1 MLASESGKNNLEK
14 YSPAKSNNVPP
25 GQSDALEEAMD
36 LLYRIL
42 NASFTTSG
50 TPLRG
55 EWNGH
60 QENIQGIYW
69 KCKEQLDK
77 ACKDPEKTGFLA
89 MSVLEHAWSMAR
101 QLVLCPISIMLDGD
115 MSMLDDAKKLEA
127 VLRDNIYKTMWEE
140 KVGAYAEL
148 LNQIGFDADP
158 ELFRDLTQ
166 IMDPLLD
173 AMTFYQANPNRIY
186 RIRSGEISS
195 EKQPVVAKA
204 MCKYRSEK
212 ELVDAVMA
220 SGHECLLAF
229 GAVEK
234 TNAQIKDR
242 FYEWF
247 TGHAEERQTNT
258 IRNEKITA
266 DEYLAAPAAFTR
278 AVYLCVRSNKAC
290 WLVHLPWK
298 GDMYHQIGC
307 QANEYYYGKRASY
320 APYQIFYDQTAPA
333 PAGSSMLSVPKTAWL
348 LSDLMDPLSMA
359 WYPAFLD
366 ETIRMFFRDATP
378 ESVDQVLPEETAIR
392 IPNQKSDRAVV
403 PVRSSVPAVCSHVY
417 QVQPVKELFPDEP
430 FMAGL
435 AAYFRIAPKDLK
447 DIPILPVKPGTAEQ
461 IDQAAR
467 ERSRKAYIKLIAVRI
482 AGLNRTRWDAR
493 KFLVDKI
500 LARKDQIIAM
510 ALDGRLS
517 DQIMVTVDGTPEL
530 NPDGTVK
537 MGSKTRYP
545 HDPIPITIK
554 TDPDDARESS
564 KGPYENFVHQVFW
577 ASEPTASRPP
587 VVIAI
592 RPKTAEHCAAL
603 TGTDIGQLPDLV
615 RLIQPLQEFYAAF
628 KDILPNDLS
637 NSWIALKKSHTSGVT
652 CFVPCLAPVN
662 ICMTKKAYKNTK
674 LYKIQETKQ

>member
-14 YSPAKSNNVPP
+14 YSPAKNENAPP
-25 GQSDALEEAMD
+25 GQAVVLESAME
-36 LLYRIL
+36 LLYSIL

-60 QENIQGIYW
+60 QEDIQGIYW

-77 ACKDPEKTGFLA
+77 TCKDPEKTGFLA
-89 MSVLEHAWSMAR
+89 MSVLEQAWSMAR
-101 QLVLCPISIMLDGD
+101 ELVLCPVSTMLDGD
-115 MSMLDDAKKLEA
+115 MSMLDDARKLEA
-127 VLRDNIYKTMWEE
+127 ILRDNIYKTMWAE
-140 KVGAYAEL
+140 KAGAYAEL
-148 LNQIGFDADP
+148 LNQIGFDADLG
-158 ELFRDLTQ
+158 LFQDLTK

-173 AMTFYQANPNRIY
+173 ALTFYQANAGRIY
-186 RIRSGEISS
+186 KIRNGSPS
-195 EKQPVVAKA
+195 KRKPVIARA
-204 MCKYRSEK
+204 MCKYLSEK

-220 SGHECLLAF
+220 SGHQCLLAF

-242 FYEWF
+242 FHEWF
-247 TGHAEERQTNT
+247 TGRADERQTNT

-278 AVYLCVRSNKAC
+278 AVYLCIKSGQAC

-298 GDMYHQIGC
+298 GDMYHRIGC
-307 QANEYYYGKRASY
+307 QENEYYYGKRASY
-320 APYQIFYDQTAPA
+320 APYQIFYDQAAPA

-366 ETIRMFFRDATP
+366 ETIRIFFKNTVP
-378 ESVDQVLPEETAIR
+378 ESVDWVLPEETAIQT
-392 IPNQKSDRAVV
+392 PNRKPDRAVV
-403 PVRSSVPAVCSHVY
+403 PACSGVPAVCSHVY
-417 QVQPVKELFPDEP
+417 RIRTVKELFPDEP
-430 FMAGL
+430 FMAAL
-435 AAYFRIAPKDLK
+435 AAYFRIKPDDLE
-447 DIPILPVKPGTAEQ
+447 DIPLLPVKPGTAEQ

-467 ERSRKAYIKLIAVRI
+467 ERNRKAYIKLMATKI

-493 KFLVDKI
+493 KFLVDRI
-500 LARKDQIIAM
+500 LSRKDRIVAM
-510 ALDGRLS
+510 ALDGQLS
-517 DQIMVTVDGTPEL
+517 DQITITVDGTPEL
-530 NPDGTVK
+530 NPDGTIK
-537 MGSKTRYP
+537 MGMSARYP
-545 HDPIPITIK
+545 RHPVPITIK
-554 TDPDDARESS
+554 TDPDDARESR

-577 ASEPTASRPP
+577 ASGPTASRPP

-592 RPKTAEHCAAL
+592 RPETAEHYAAL
-603 TGTDIGQLPDLV
+603 AGTSVDQLPDLA
-615 RLIQPLQEFYAAF
+615 RLIQPLQAFYATF
-628 KDILPNDLS
+628 KDVLPNDLS
-637 NSWIALKKSHTSGVT
+637 NSYFALDKRYTNGVT

-674 LYKIQETKQ
+674 LYKTQEKKP